1 MDRVQSFARVLIG
14 VMAIYFSVN
23 VLVMMIAPVGMMLN
37 RPNVESVGL
46 MALSLLIFAAC
57 LVLLQYFG
65 IFRPQKVVN
74 LITSQ
79 VEPQQAIKQNQWLP
93 AAYRL
98 VCLFTGLYCIYV
110 FVFSL
115 TRVLTLYVYY
125 QNVDARSTPSP
136 VRPEEAVN
144 TLLLLGLGIYLLA
157 GAPHFVR
164 WHLKRT
170 ARFCA
175 ENTID

>member
-1 MDRVQSFARVLIG
+1 MDRMQSFARVLVGAI
-14 VMAIYFSVN
+14 AIYFSVN

-65 IFRPQKVVN
+65 VFRPQKVVN

-79 VEPQQAIKQNQWLP
+79 VEPPQAIEENQWLP

-98 VCLFTGLYCIYV
+98 VCMFTGLYCVYG
-110 FVFSL
+110 FVL
-115 TRVLTLYVYY
+115 RVTRVLTLYVLY
-125 QNVDARSTPSP
+125 QNIAARSAPSP
-136 VRPEEAVN
+136 IRPEEIVT
-144 TLLLLGLGIYLLA
+144 TLILLGLGLYLLA

-164 WHLKRT
+164 WHLRKT

-175 ENTID
+175 ENAVK